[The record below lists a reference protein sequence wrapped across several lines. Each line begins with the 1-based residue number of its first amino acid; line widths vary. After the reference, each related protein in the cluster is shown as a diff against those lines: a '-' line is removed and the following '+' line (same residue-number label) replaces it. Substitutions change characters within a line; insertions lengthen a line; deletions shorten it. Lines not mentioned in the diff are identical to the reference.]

1 MTKDKIVEINCSP
14 TIKSILCE
22 ALKNY
27 AAIYNKDNSGHYYYI
42 KKSELLGII
51 DSIEQQLDIS
61 TDCFSINDDTQAYL
75 EAAICYHYEHIHQQL
90 RANVDQQKHLMLDA
104 LHGIPV
110 NDQQLDDALRRD
122 NII

>member
-22 ALKNY
+22 ALKSY
-27 AAIYNKDNSGHYYYI
+27 ATIHNKNHSGHYYYI

-51 DSIEQQLDIS
+51 DCIEQQLNTS
-61 TDCFSINDDTQAYL
+61 NNCFSINDDTQAYL
-75 EAAICYHYEHIHQQL
+75 EAAISYHYEHIHKQL
-90 RANVDQQKHLMLDA
+90 RANVDQQKHLLLDA

-110 NDQQLDDALRRD
+110 DDQQLDDALRKD